1 MIKLL
6 AIVLLVGGAVYAAM
20 LATYPGGTDPATDCT
35 EILIARCISTPTNGP
50 GIEVERFKPPTVVVG
65 DDFHP
70 VEVEV
75 VRMLKGD
82 AHSGRRIIGAHYP
95 MVPGRNYLL
104 YRYGDEGGG
113 PDEFAALRFMA
124 MEVPP
129 SFDLA
134 QLEGKPLREQITLLY
149 NESLVAADEAL
160 RATDGGK
167 R

>member
-1 MIKLL
+1 VTKLL
-6 AIVLLVGGAVYAAM
+6 TIVLLLGGAVYAAM

-35 EILIARCISTPTNGP
+35 EVLIAKCISMPTNGP
-50 GIEVERFKPPTVVVG
+50 GIEVEHFKPPTVVVG

-104 YRYGDEGGG
+104 YRYGDDGGG
-113 PDEFAALRFMA
+113 PDVFAALYYMV

-134 QLEGKPLREQITLLY
+134 QLEGKPLREQIMLIY
-149 NESLVAADEAL
+149 QQSLVAADEAL
-160 RATDGGK
+160 GNGGK

>member
-1 MIKLL
+1 MKLL
-6 AIVLLVGGAVYAAM
+6 ITILLLGGAVYAVM
-20 LATYPGGTDPATDCT
+20 VATYPGGTDPATDCT
-35 EILIARCISTPTNGP
+35 EIFIAKCISFPKNGP
-50 GIEVERFKPPTVVVG
+50 GIEVEHFKPPAVVVG

-95 MVPGRNYLL
+95 MAPGRNYLL

-113 PDEFAALRFMA
+113 PDVFAALHYMV

-129 SFDLA
+129 TFDLA
-134 QLEGKPLREQITLLY
+134 QLNGKPLGEQINMIY
-149 NESLVAADEAL
+149 QQSLVAADEAL
-160 RATDGGK
+160 RAGNGGK
-167 R
+167 GK

>member
-1 MIKLL
+1 MKLL
-6 AIVLLVGGAVYAAM
+6 AIVILLGGAVYAAM
-20 LATYPGGTDPATDCT
+20 LATYPEGIEPATDCT
-35 EILIARCISTPTNGP
+35 EILIAKCISFPTNGP
-50 GIEVERFKPPTVVVG
+50 GIEVEHFKPPTVVVG

-75 VRMLKGD
+75 VKMLKGD

-113 PDEFAALRFMA
+113 PDVFAALHYMVI
-124 MEVPP
+124 EVAP

-134 QLEGKPLREQITLLY
+134 QLEGKSLGEQIDRIY
-149 NESLVAADEAL
+149 QQSLAAADEAV
-160 RATDGGK
+160 RAGNGGK
-167 R
+167 K

>member
-1 MIKLL
+1 MKLL
-6 AIVLLVGGAVYAAM
+6 YIVLLLGGAVYAAM
-20 LATYPGGTDPATDCT
+20 LVTYPGGIDPATDCT
-35 EILIARCISTPTNGP
+35 EILIARCISMPTNGP
-50 GIEVERFKPPTVVVG
+50 GIEVEHFKPPTVVVG

-75 VRMLKGD
+75 VKMLKGD

-104 YRYGDEGGG
+104 YRYGDDGGG
-113 PDEFAALRFMA
+113 PDTFGGLHYMV

-134 QLEGKPLREQITLLY
+134 QMEGKPLREQITLLY
-149 NESLVAADEAL
+149 HESLVAADEAL
-160 RATDGGK
+160 RTDNGGK
-167 R
+167 K

>member
-1 MIKLL
+1 MKLL
-6 AIVLLVGGAVYAAM
+6 SIVLLLGGAVYAAM
-20 LATYPGGTDPATDCT
+20 LVTYPGGIDPATDCT
-35 EILIARCISTPTNGP
+35 EILIARCISMPTNGP
-50 GIEVERFKPPTVVVG
+50 GIEVEHFKPPTVVVG

-104 YRYGDEGGG
+104 YRYGDDGGG
-113 PDEFAALRFMA
+113 PDTFGGLHYMA

-134 QLEGKPLREQITLLY
+134 QLGGKPLREQITLLY
-149 NESLVAADEAL
+149 HESLVAADEAL
-160 RATDGGK
+160 RADNGGK
-167 R
+167 K